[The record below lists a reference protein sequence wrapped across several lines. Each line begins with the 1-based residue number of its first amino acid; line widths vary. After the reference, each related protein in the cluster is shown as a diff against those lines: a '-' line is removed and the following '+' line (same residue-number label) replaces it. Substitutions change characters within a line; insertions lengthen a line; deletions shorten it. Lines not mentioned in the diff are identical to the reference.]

1 MKPAGRTGTSG
12 GKDGKA
18 LEQIYFPTM
27 PDYESPSG
35 LSDSANASASFDKAR
50 IEEALETGLA
60 NNTSMASRGAIVSGF
75 S

>member
-1 MKPAGRTGTSG
+1 
-12 GKDGKA
+12 
-18 LEQIYFPTM
+18 M